1 MAKLS
6 VGLGTQGARK
16 PGQTKW
22 NGKVIDLFCGTV
34 RASDPSRRGR
44 AGRTGV
50 GVLWRLEMGAEGGS
64 WRAGRLESYH
74 GRAESLEG
82 REWEVEGISLGV
94 GLGVRNWETEDW
106 ELQDL
111 GLEY

>member
-34 RASDPSRRGR
+34 RESDPSRRGR
-44 AGRTGV
+44 AGRIGV
-50 GVLWRLEMGAEGGS
+50 GVLWRLEMGAEGE
-64 WRAGRLESYH
+64 AG
-74 GRAESLEG
+74 
-82 REWEVEGISLGV
+82 
-94 GLGVRNWETEDW
+94 
-106 ELQDL
+106 ELPWA
-111 GLEY
+111 G

>member
-1 MAKLS
+1 M
-6 VGLGTQGARK
+6 
-16 PGQTKW
+16 
-22 NGKVIDLFCGTV
+22 
-34 RASDPSRRGR
+34 
-44 AGRTGV
+44 
-50 GVLWRLEMGAEGGS
+50 
-64 WRAGRLESYH
+64 RLESYH